1 MEGDRRQEL
10 EITRGEERQIVD
22 IVDNGE
28 TAPGPDIMSIPTE
41 WTQINIVNRKLSSSM
56 QIINFTQ
63 FKVDCLRKVF

>member
-1 MEGDRRQEL
+1 M
-10 EITRGEERQIVD
+10 D

-41 WTQINIVNRKLSSSM
+41 WIQINIVNRKLSSPM

-63 FKVDCLRKVF
+63 FRVDSLRKVF